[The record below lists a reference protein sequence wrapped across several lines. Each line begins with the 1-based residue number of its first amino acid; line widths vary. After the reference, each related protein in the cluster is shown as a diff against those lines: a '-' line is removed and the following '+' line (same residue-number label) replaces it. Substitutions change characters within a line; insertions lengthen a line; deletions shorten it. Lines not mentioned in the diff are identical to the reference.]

1 MKHFLDWREYKDA
14 GMGDAYADI
23 PRRGGDFAKAV
34 AVCINSRQC
43 ETRDRGV
50 MCPSYRVTGDPAFT
64 PGGRVKLLKRALNSE
79 SPETLL
85 LDQELAKAMALCV
98 GCKGCKRECE
108 NSVDLAQIKLEY
120 LAQRHSYHGAGL
132 RTRLLGKLPQWMHR
146 WPLLGRLPKLHNRFA
161 LLRQLN
167 KLLLG
172 LAPRTLP
179 VACQQPFR
187 EPLQN
192 NQDACL
198 PPVSE
203 LRLVLFVDSWT
214 RHYQPELA
222 EAALELLQAGGCEVQ
237 LVQAAAEDA
246 EPDRPLCCGRSLL
259 AQGLIKEAR
268 HEAQRVLHAL
278 LPWVEQG
285 YPIVGLEPSCLLA
298 LRDDY
303 RALGLGDAAEKI
315 SRQSWL
321 LEEFL
326 ARELRTGKLK
336 LNFTADP
343 LNGEG
348 EPLLVH
354 GHCHQK
360 AVGAMKSMRKVLSYL
375 PGTQVEFIEASC
387 CGMGGSFGYEKEHH
401 ALSQAMAA
409 DALLPALEQ
418 QPQAAV
424 LANGFSCRQ
433 QIISHTGR
441 QPRHLVQLLRDR
453 LQQ

>member
-1 MKHFLDWREYKDA
+1 MKHFLDWSGYKDA

-23 PRRGGDFAKAV
+23 PKQGGDFARAV

-85 LDQELAKAMALCV
+85 LDQELAEAMDLCV

-108 NSVDLAQIKLEY
+108 NSVDMAQIKIEY
-120 LAQRHSYHGAGL
+120 LAQRQQLRAPSL
-132 RTRLLGKLPQWMHR
+132 RTRLFAHLPRWLYH
-146 WPLLGRLPKLHNRFA
+146 WPLLGRLPHWYNRSTELQQ
-161 LLRQLN
+161 LLSHW
-167 KLLLG
+167 LG
-172 LAPRTLP
+172 LAKRDFPVTQTHPFDDRVLP
-179 VACQQPFR
+179 TQATD
-187 EPLQN
+187 LK
-192 NQDACL
+192 
-198 PPVSE
+198 
-203 LRLVLFVDSWT
+203 LVLFVDCYS
-214 RHYQPELA
+214 RHYQPDIA
-222 EAALELLQAGGCEVQ
+222 KATIELLQAGGCEVQ
-237 LVQAAAEDA
+237 LVYPLPNASD
-246 EPDRPLCCGRSLL
+246 PDRPLCCGRTYL
-259 AQGLIKEAR
+259 AQGLVKQAREEAL
-268 HEAQRVLHAL
+268 RVINSL
-278 LPWVEQG
+278 LPWIEQG
-285 YPIVGLEPSCLLA
+285 YPVVGLEPSCLLA
-298 LRDDY
+298 IRDDY
-303 RALGLGDAAEKI
+303 RALGLGDAADKI

-343 LNGEG
+343 LDGKG
-348 EPLLVH
+348 APLLVH

-409 DALLPALEQ
+409 EALLPALEQ
-418 QPQAAV
+418 QPQAAI